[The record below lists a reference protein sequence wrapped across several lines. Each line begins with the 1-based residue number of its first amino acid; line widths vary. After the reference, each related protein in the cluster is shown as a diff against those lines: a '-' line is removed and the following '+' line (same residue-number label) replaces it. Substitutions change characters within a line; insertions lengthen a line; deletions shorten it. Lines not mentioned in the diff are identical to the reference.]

1 MYIFELEQLSH
12 QFKNDCRIT
21 NYKLY
26 IYIMKNFF
34 YVMITE
40 EAVNILASISVL
52 LGRGQVMMTNGVKL
66 LSAVE
71 DGLAC
76 QPGDQK

>member
-1 MYIFELEQLSH
+1 
-12 QFKNDCRIT
+12 
-21 NYKLY
+21 
-26 IYIMKNFF
+26 MKNFF

-52 LGRGQVMMTNGVKL
+52 LGRGQVMMTNEVKL